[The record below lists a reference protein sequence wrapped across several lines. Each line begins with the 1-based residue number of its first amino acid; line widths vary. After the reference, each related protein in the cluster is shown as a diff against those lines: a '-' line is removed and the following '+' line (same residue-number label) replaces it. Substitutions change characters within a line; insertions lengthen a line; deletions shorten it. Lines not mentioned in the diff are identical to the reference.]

1 MGSLPAARSTPSRP
15 FTHTGLDYAGPFYIR
30 TTSGRGH
37 KAFNGY
43 FVIFLCMAI
52 KAVHIEVV
60 SDYTTAAFL
69 AAFKRF
75 TARRGLCRFLYS
87 DNGTN
92 LQGADAELRRLF
104 SQTSS
109 LCQEVAAATAA
120 DGHLYLLERHTSAD
134 YGRLRD
140 AHSRASSNG
149 SSEKQS

>member
-1 MGSLPAARSTPSRP
+1 MCSLPAARSTPLRP
-15 FTHTGLDYAGPFYIR
+15 FTHTGLNCARPFYMR

-37 KAFNGY
+37 KAFKGY
-43 FVIFLCMAI
+43 FVIFVSMAV

-87 DNGTN
+87 NNGTN

-104 SQTSS
+104 SQTS
-109 LCQEVAAATAA
+109 
-120 DGHLYLLERHTSAD
+120 
-134 YGRLRD
+134 
-140 AHSRASSNG
+140 
-149 SSEKQS
+149 